1 MHKEYTLPEYPCEA
15 DMWDVLAAERRP
27 IVVYGMG
34 NGADKLLSRF
44 EKYNL
49 TVADFFASDGFVRGH
64 SFHGK
69 RVKSFSEIKATYP
82 DFVVVVSFAS
92 SLPEVIERITEIS
105 AEYDTYVPDMPVAGD
120 EYFDRELYN
129 ANYEKIVRASE
140 ALADA
145 RSRSLFAAIV
155 TYKLSG
161 RIEPLLDSATAK
173 QEGYALVNR
182 KEVHSYVDLGAYNGD
197 TLREAVENF
206 PTLERAILFEP
217 DRKNLARL
225 ERRCADILDSLDVR
239 TYNAAAW
246 SADGEGSFSTSGN
259 RNSSVDSTRSFEH
272 REDTVRLLAVDSVV
286 DTPVDYMKYD
296 VEGAE
301 YEALLGSERTIDLY
315 TPTLLV
321 SLYHRSRDIFFLIN
335 YLSDKYGDR
344 YDLVLHRLYCLPAWE
359 INLFLLPKT

>member
-1 MHKEYTLPEYPCEA
+1 MHKEYTLPEYPCVR
-15 DMWDVLAAERRP
+15 DMWDTLAAESRP

-34 NGADKLLSRF
+34 NGADKLLARF
-44 EKYNL
+44 EKYNI

-69 RVKSFSEIKATYP
+69 RVKSFSEIRESYS

-92 SLPEVIERITEIS
+92 SLPEVVSRIAAIS
-105 AEYDTYVPDMPVAGD
+105 AEYDTYVPDMPVAGE

-129 ANYEKIVRASE
+129 ADYTDIVRASE

-145 RSRSLFAAIV
+145 RSRSLFAEIV

-182 KEVHSYVDLGAYNGD
+182 RSVKSYVDLGAYNGD

-206 PTLERAILFEP
+206 PALSRATLFEP
-217 DRKNLARL
+217 DRKNLGRL
-225 ERRCADILDSLDVR
+225 ERRCADIIDKLEVR
-239 TYNAAAW
+239 IHNAAAW
-246 SADGEGSFSTSGN
+246 SSDGEGSFATSGN
-259 RNSSVDSTRSFEH
+259 RNSSVDSTRSYEH
-272 REDTVRLLAVDSVV
+272 REDSVRLLSVDSAVDS
-286 DTPVDYMKYD
+286 PVDYMKYD

-301 YEALLGSERTIDLY
+301 YEALRGSERTIERY

-335 YLSDKYGDR
+335 YLSERYGDKY
-344 YDLVLHRLYCLPAWE
+344 DLILHRLFCLPAWE
-359 INLFLLPKT
+359 INLYLLPKA